1 MEFIHLSVNNQQYLL
16 SSENIQEIINYPH
29 IKKIPNSSSYIEGL
43 FNHKGSL
50 VPLISMRKLLN
61 FDSFED
67 EQLKILQKVLND
79 HKSWVADFKK
89 SLLEESKF
97 EKTFDPKKCEFGKWI
112 SKISSCL
119 SCNQNGFNDL
129 IKEHIIPYHNALH
142 RDGKIFLEENNRSKV
157 EDHIKKIEE
166 YCIGT
171 MGGITKMEEEI
182 DKLTSAFE
190 RVIVYD
196 LDGMTVGF
204 TIDSVEKLYELD
216 EKSFFSYKEALSKS
230 NQFIHFIDHYEI
242 DGVLMFSMKLIKK
255 SILEAIDEVM
265 TPA

>member
-1 MEFIHLSVNNQQYLL
+1 MEFIHLSVNQQQYLL

-29 IKKIPNSSSYIEGL
+29 LKKIPNSSSYIEGL

-67 EQLKILQKVLND
+67 EQLKVLKKVLND
-79 HKSWVADFKK
+79 HKSWVEDLKK
-89 SLLEESKF
+89 SLLEGVKF
-97 EKTFDPKKCEFGKWI
+97 EKNLDPKKCEFGKWI

-129 IKEHIIPYHNALH
+129 IKKHIIPFHDNLH
-142 RDGKIFLEENNRSKV
+142 REGKIFLEENNRGKF
-157 EDHIKKIEE
+157 EEQIKKIEE

-171 MGGITKMEEEI
+171 INGIKKMEEEI

-196 LDGMTVGF
+196 LDGMIVGF
-204 TIDSVEKLYELD
+204 TIDSVEKLYELN
-216 EKSFFSYKEALSKS
+216 EKSFFNYKEALSKS

-265 TPA
+265 APA